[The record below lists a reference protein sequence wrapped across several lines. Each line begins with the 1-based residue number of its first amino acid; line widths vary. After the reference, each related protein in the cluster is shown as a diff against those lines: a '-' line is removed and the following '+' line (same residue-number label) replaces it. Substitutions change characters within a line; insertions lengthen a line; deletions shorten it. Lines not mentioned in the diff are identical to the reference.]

1 MPAQLCKHREPLH
14 LQYAGHVLNVRAIRL
29 KTIRHAMSQD
39 NIFREVDEE
48 LRSDRMRNFW
58 RRFAPYIIGAAVL
71 VVVGVAANEG
81 WTWYHA
87 NNAAKSSDELYA
99 AFDLADGGDMAAA
112 QTQLDTLIADGSG
125 NYPMLAQ
132 FKQAGLL
139 AKDGKVTE
147 AVAAYD
153 ALAVSLSNQRLREL
167 ALVLG
172 GTLMV
177 DAGTL
182 ADVAQRVETIA
193 TEGNPLRNAAREA
206 MGLAQYKAGK
216 FTDAQASFQAVI
228 DDPMSQSTVR
238 NRMGYYIAALTSA
251 GDIAPA
257 PVDQAA
263 EDAAAAVQNIVGD
276 DITVSPAPPA
286 EPAVTPAPAEP
297 AAVAPAPA
305 APAATPATTSA
316 PAADATKPAAPAEAE
331 PTLE

>member
-1 MPAQLCKHREPLH
+1 
-14 LQYAGHVLNVRAIRL
+14 
-29 KTIRHAMSQD
+29 MSQD

-99 AFDLADGGDMAAA
+99 AFDLADGGDVTAA

-153 ALAVSLSNQRLREL
+153 ALANSLSNQRLREL

-177 DAGTL
+177 DG
-182 ADVAQRVETIA
+182 
-193 TEGNPLRNAAREA
+193 
-206 MGLAQYKAGK
+206 
-216 FTDAQASFQAVI
+216 
-228 DDPMSQSTVR
+228 
-238 NRMGYYIAALTSA
+238 
-251 GDIAPA
+251 
-257 PVDQAA
+257 
-263 EDAAAAVQNIVGD
+263 
-276 DITVSPAPPA
+276 
-286 EPAVTPAPAEP
+286 
-297 AAVAPAPA
+297 
-305 APAATPATTSA
+305 
-316 PAADATKPAAPAEAE
+316 
-331 PTLE
+331 